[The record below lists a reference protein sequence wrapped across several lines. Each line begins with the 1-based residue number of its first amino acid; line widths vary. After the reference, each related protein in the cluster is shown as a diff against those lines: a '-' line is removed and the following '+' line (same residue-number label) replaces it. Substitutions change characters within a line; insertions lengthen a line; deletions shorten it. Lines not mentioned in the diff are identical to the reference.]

1 MNETDR
7 THRPHVPTLTEVIE
21 VEHMHIDTDA
31 EPDVAF
37 ASGDEPP
44 HMIVTRNLPDKA
56 MTPGWAP
63 IKNVVLPAHTD
74 GELPFAEVASPPDDL
89 SNVPLLDDPVLTS
102 EVVAALPVLPAD
114 LSHDQV
120 VHRVMVDVQRRI
132 DSMLEFRLRE
142 ELAPIMARHTDAMI
156 REMRDELSD
165 TMRDVVTRSVTQ
177 ELAKLRQR

>member
-1 MNETDR
+1 MGNPAALVLGASGQIGR
-7 THRPHVPTLTEVIE
+7 FLVPRLR
-21 VEHMHIDTDA
+21 DA
-31 EPDVAF
+31 GWMVLAASRQPRMTQHPDVTWLQGDLF
-37 ASGDEPP
+37 SG
-44 HMIVTRNLPDKA
+44 
-56 MTPGWAP
+56 
-63 IKNVVLPAHTD
+63 
-74 GELPFAEVASPPDDL
+74 
-89 SNVPLLDDPVLTS
+89 
-102 EVVAALPVLPAD
+102 LPVLPAD

-142 ELAPIMARHTDAMI
+142 ALAPILARHTDAMI